1 MADNSNSITSDK
13 LNTEQFPTWCPGC
26 GDFGIWTALKNAVSE
41 MGWQPDDFLIV
52 YGIGCSG
59 NMSSFVK
66 SYGFHG
72 LHGRALPVAV
82 GAKLANPRLKIIVI
96 GGDGDGYGEGGNH
109 FLHTLR
115 SNIDI
120 TYLVHDNQVYGLT
133 KGQMAP
139 TTEHGQITSSTP
151 EGALEQAFN
160 PPAIAV
166 AGGGTFVAQGFS
178 GDTRQLTQLIKDAV
192 AHPGFSHINV
202 LQPCVTFNHHNTFSW
217 FYQRVYKLE
226 TVNHDFSNRLAAM
239 EKSFEWGEKIPT
251 GLLYREIRPTLES
264 QISEISK
271 VSLLEEDLKHIDI
284 SGTLE
289 KYC

>member
-1 MADNSNSITSDK
+1 MPDDIQKTKNEDF
-13 LNTEQFPTWCPGC
+13 NTEQFPTWCPGC
-26 GDFGIWTALKNAVSE
+26 GDFGIWTALKNAVAE
-41 MGWQPDDFLIV
+41 LGWKPSDFLIV

-72 LHGRALPVAV
+72 LHGRALPVAM
-82 GAKLANPRLKIIVI
+82 GAKLANPKLKVIVI

-115 SNIDI
+115 SNIDL
-120 TYLVHDNQVYGLT
+120 TYIVHDNQVYGLT

-139 TTEHGQITSSTP
+139 TTERGQVTSSTP
-151 EGALEQAFN
+151 EGTNDQALN
-160 PPAIAV
+160 PPAVAIA
-166 AGGGTFVAQGFS
+166 AGGSFVAQGFS
-178 GDTRQLTQLIKDAV
+178 GDTRQLTQLIKDGI
-192 AHPGFSHINV
+192 AHPGFAHINV

-226 TVNHDFSNRLAAM
+226 SVHHDFSSKAAAL
-239 EKSFEWGEKIPT
+239 EKAFEWGTKIPT

-264 QISEISK
+264 QIKEYQHGTP
-271 VSLLEEDLKHIDI
+271 LEQDVHVDI
-284 SGTLE
+284 LRTLE
-289 KYC
+289 KYR

>member
-1 MADNSNSITSDK
+1 MAESPKITNSDK

-26 GDFGIWTALKNAVSE
+26 GDFGIWIALKNAVSE
-41 MGWQPDDFLIV
+41 MGWQPDDFLVV

-72 LHGRALPVAV
+72 LHGRALPVAM
-82 GAKLANPRLKIIVI
+82 GAKLANPKLKIIVI

-160 PPAIAV
+160 PPAIAI

-239 EKSFEWGEKIPT
+239 
-251 GLLYREIRPTLES
+251 
-264 QISEISK
+264 
-271 VSLLEEDLKHIDI
+271 
-284 SGTLE
+284 
-289 KYC
+289 